1 MIDLAEVLSWA
12 GGPSTTAL
20 RLRLQMLPPP
30 LTAPPRNGLAVD
42 PTRLPLVAAKF
53 LSVVAAL
60 VVVSAMSRGRSL
72 AVKTRGMQVTASA
85 SSMVEGQEQANTWL
99 SGKKEQESEQ
109 LRTRQESNTRSVY
122 QWGQ

>member
-1 MIDLAEVLSWA
+1 M
-12 GGPSTTAL
+12 
-20 RLRLQMLPPP
+20 
-30 LTAPPRNGLAVD
+30 
-42 PTRLPLVAAKF
+42 AAKF